1 MSSILACDPD
11 VPWLASESPY
21 TGYAYGYPHKTAYRR
36 LEPARALADVWAAQP
51 GRDSLFLYLHVPFC
65 EMRCGFCNL
74 FTMARPG
81 GDLSERFV
89 RTLRH
94 QAEVTRA
101 ALGDE
106 ARFVRLAIGGGTPTQ
121 LPLEALAEVFAIATQ
136 VMGADAAQIP
146 VACEVSPETLDAD
159 KVALLR
165 EQHVDRVSI
174 GVQSFDEAETRALR
188 RPQSR
193 EVARAAIARLRQ
205 AGFATVNIDLI
216 YGIPGQTAATWR
228 RSLDEALEFAPQ
240 ELFLYP
246 LYVRPGTGL
255 GRSRR
260 LGAAS
265 DDPRLARYREG
276 RDLLL
281 ERGYVQHSMR
291 MFRHRDAPPLPEG
304 APSYRC
310 QQDGMVG
317 LGVGAR
323 SYTDTLHYSTEWAV
337 MRPGVVALIEE
348 WVARPPERFAW
359 VDHGFALDDAEQ
371 RLRDVILSILNA
383 EGLDRR
389 RYRARFGSCPL
400 DDVPS
405 LYALLEHG
413 LLAEGPPDV
422 LRPTSLGLE
431 RSDAIGPW
439 LYSAVVRERM
449 AAWEESR

>member
-291 MFRHRDAPPLPEG
+291 MFRHRDAPPLP
-304 APSYRC
+304 R
-310 QQDGMVG
+310 
-317 LGVGAR
+317 
-323 SYTDTLHYSTEWAV
+323 
-337 MRPGVVALIEE
+337 
-348 WVARPPERFAW
+348 ARPPIAANRTAW
-359 VDHGFALDDAEQ
+359 WGSASGRAPT
-371 RLRDVILSILNA
+371 RTPCTTPPSGPSC
-383 EGLDRR
+383 GLASWR
-389 RYRARFGSCPL
+389 
-400 DDVPS
+400 
-405 LYALLEHG
+405 
-413 LLAEGPPDV
+413 
-422 LRPTSLGLE
+422 
-431 RSDAIGPW
+431 
-439 LYSAVVRERM
+439 
-449 AAWEESR
+449 